1 MRIVNNKKP
10 QLTYYK
16 LMSNNFRENLKDE
29 LEYQDITIKELSLKT
44 EISNRSIE
52 NYLSKRESIPPAD
65 YAVKIA
71 KALGVTVEYL
81 VTGRNPDCTTPDK
94 TQQISRMLHKCTED
108 QKSAVLS
115 LLQAFAAK

>member
-1 MRIVNNKKP
+1 
-10 QLTYYK
+10 
-16 LMSNNFRENLKDE
+16 MSNNFRENLKDE

-81 VTGRNPDCTTPDK
+81 VTGRNPDCTTHDK

-108 QKSAVLS
+108 QKSAVHS

>member
-1 MRIVNNKKP
+1 
-10 QLTYYK
+10 
-16 LMSNNFRENLKDE
+16 MSNNFRENLKDE
-29 LEYQDITIKELSLKT
+29 LEYQNITIKELSLKT

-81 VTGRNPDCTTPDK
+81 VTGRNPDCTTK
-94 TQQISRMLHKCTED
+94 TNRLYDTPISSHTPQPTNSPQIGG
-108 QKSAVLS
+108 QSANEYLS
-115 LLQAFAAK
+115 IASPSDYYLQ